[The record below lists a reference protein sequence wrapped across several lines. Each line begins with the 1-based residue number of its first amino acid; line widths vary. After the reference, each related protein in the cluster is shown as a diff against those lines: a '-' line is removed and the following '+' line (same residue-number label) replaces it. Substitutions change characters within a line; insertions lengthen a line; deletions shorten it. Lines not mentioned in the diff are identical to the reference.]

1 MKICLVASGGGHLKE
16 IIFLEPFY
24 KDYEHFF
31 VTFERPNTIFIREK
45 KVYFITD
52 PKRNIFKLIKNSIQ
66 SIKIIKTERPNLI
79 ITTGAGVA
87 IPISYI
93 GKIFGSKIVF
103 IESFCRTEKPSL
115 TGRILYP
122 ISDLFIIQWKKLKN
136 YLPKAIYGG
145 TLV

>member
-16 IIFLEPFY
+16 ITFLEPFY
-24 KDYEHFF
+24 RNHKHFF
-31 VTFERPNTIFIREK
+31 VTFERPNTLFLIEK

-66 SIKIIKTERPNLI
+66 SIKIIKNEKPNLI

-87 IPISYI
+87 IPICYI

-103 IESFCRTEKPSL
+103 IESFCRTKKPSL
-115 TGRILYP
+115 SGKILYP
-122 ISDLFIIQWKKLKN
+122 ISDLFIIQWKRLKK
-136 YLPKAIYGG
+136 YFPRAIYGG
-145 TLV
+145 TLI